1 MKDITASAWIIPI
14 AELKEE
20 IQRSAHITRTATVY
34 SYRRRPSDLL
44 LLFYFCQF
52 HTLWPLVNCW
62 GFSVREKPLYL
73 LRICWLPQV
82 LVTYIVPNLGRG
94 DILLFAP
101 PRSYLGSSACAV
113 CLLIS
118 CRWTAVYPNSLL
130 PCNLIT
136 NKENISHFPHFLGS
150 IFHGFVVLF
159 FGWFDLFFDIKRIQ

>member
-20 IQRSAHITRTATVY
+20 IQRSAHITLTATVY

-82 LVTYIVPNLGRG
+82 LVTYIVPNLGWG
-94 DILLFAP
+94 DILLLPLPVPILDLAHVQFACLFHADEQLFTQTAF
-101 PRSYLGSSACAV
+101 YLV
-113 CLLIS
+113 TWLPIKKTFHIS
-118 CRWTAVYPNSLL
+118 R
-130 PCNLIT
+130 
-136 NKENISHFPHFLGS
+136 
-150 IFHGFVVLF
+150 IF
-159 FGWFDLFFDIKRIQ
+159 